1 MKNFWKEHWGECV
14 SACCSVLVVV
24 FGLVG
29 MWVSILSHIDDSTRY
44 LSARI
49 DGLSTRV
56 DSLSVR
62 MDGSSARVDAV
73 LDTILTMQKQISVN
87 QATLTEFI
95 RGHER
100 EHDIQGDYMAKRI
113 SIRINHSDRCFIKEA

>member
-1 MKNFWKEHWGECV
+1 M
-14 SACCSVLVVV
+14 LVVV

-29 MWVSILSHIDDSTRY
+29 MRVGILSHIDGSTRY
-44 LSARI
+44 SSARM
-49 DGLSTRV
+49 DGSSARV

-62 MDGSSARVDAV
+62 MDAV

-87 QATLTEFI
+87 QATLAEFI

-100 EHDIQGDYMAKRI
+100 EHDIQGDYLGETDFDA
-113 SIRINHSDRCFIKEA
+113 NQPQ

>member
-1 MKNFWKEHWGECV
+1 M

-29 MWVSILSHIDDSTRY
+29 MWVSILSHIDDSTQY

-49 DGLSTRV
+49 DGLSARV

-62 MDGSSARVDAV
+62 IDGLSSHVDAV

-87 QATLTEFI
+87 QATLAEFI

-100 EHDIQGDYMAKRI
+100 EHDIQGDYI
-113 SIRINHSDRCFIKEA
+113 GETDFDTNQPQ